1 MKRLVEHVGR
11 DGLTGLLH
19 RGRFDSDG
27 EAAVQVSLRTARPLS
42 LLIID
47 VDHFKSINDRFGH
60 AEGDKVL
67 KAVATLLGEA
77 ASAEDQVFRIGGEES
92 PSSVRVRTRSPG
104 CLAKASATPSRPPPP
119 PAAST

>member
-1 MKRLVEHVGR
+1 FAKMAAAVTFSTMLVAYLKWFEERQVTAPRGLTDIFDTLTYRERYEALVEHVGR

-19 RGRFDSDG
+19 RGRFDADG
-27 EAAVQVSLRTARPLS
+27 EAAVQTSLRTARPLS

-67 KAVATLLGEA
+67 KAVAA
-77 ASAEDQVFRIGGEES
+77 
-92 PSSVRVRTRSPG
+92 
-104 CLAKASATPSRPPPP
+104 
-119 PAAST
+119 